1 MLKQLLIFL
10 SFILHTGFSNA
21 QGIKILSTGRTTSLR
36 GLSVVSDR
44 IVWVSGSDGMVAVS
58 TDGGHQWKWMQV
70 HEYPK
75 SDFRAII
82 AFSDRE
88 AVIMG
93 ITDPALILRTTDGGK
108 TWKTL
113 FLDTAKSVF
122 LDALDISDNYGIT
135 VGDPE
140 NGKIFFTETYD
151 RGMTWKK
158 VAPIGFGTT
167 AAGETFF
174 AASGSNISLTPLIN
188 GAAGCRVA
196 LVTGG
201 KKSCLYISAGLNNPA
216 RRYTLLMNQGK
227 ETTGANSIAI
237 NPDDPNQAFIV
248 GGDFSQDSLRYGNS
262 AQIQI
267 DPFIQR
273 SPLEPPH
280 GYRSCVE
287 YLNDKQLICCGRS
300 GVDISNDGGTTWKL
314 ISNTGF
320 HVCRK
325 AGSGNAVFLAGA
337 HGTIAMFKL

>member
-1 MLKQLLIFL
+1 MLKQLLFCL
-10 SFILHTGFSNA
+10 PFILHTGFSNA
-21 QGIKILSTGRTTSLR
+21 QEIKILSTGRNTSLR

-44 IVWVSGSDGMVAVS
+44 IVWVSGSNGMVAVS
-58 TDGGHQWKWMQV
+58 TDGGYRWKWMQV

-93 ITDPALILRTTDGGK
+93 ITDPALILRTGDGGK

-140 NGKIFFTETYD
+140 NGIIFFTETRD
-151 RGMTWKK
+151 RGMSWKK
-158 VAPIGFGTT
+158 AAPVGFGTT
-167 AAGETFF
+167 ADGETFF
-174 AASGSNISLTPLIN
+174 AASGSNISLTPLTN
-188 GAAGCRVA
+188 GTAGYRVA

-201 KKSCLYISAGLNNPA
+201 KKSCLYISDGLNNPA
-216 RRYTLLMNQGK
+216 TRFPLLMNQGK

-237 NPDDPNQAFIV
+237 DHANPNHAFIV
-248 GGDFSQDSLRYGNS
+248 GGDFSNDTLRIGNSLR
-262 AQIQI
+262 IQI
-267 DPFIQR
+267 DPFRQE

-287 YLNDKQLICCGRS
+287 YLNDKQLICCGNS
-300 GVDISNDGGTTWKL
+300 GVDTSNDGGITWKL

-337 HGTIAMFKL
+337 RGTIAMFKF